1 MRKTTTKYKAAL
13 ILILLCIFSAC
24 KEESNPTSSSLGFFF
39 ESSHTGCKEGFGGRV
54 QGSGGGSVVLSSFN
68 DTIRVLH
75 ANAYYNC
82 CSDIKT
88 DVVKTRLGFDVFEID
103 HGDSCDCMCYLDVTT
118 FICHLSA
125 GTYLIRLL
133 DIRGSL
139 VDRGYVIIRPDDS
152 ESPGEP

>member
-1 MRKTTTKYKAAL
+1 MRTKGCL
-13 ILILLCIFSAC
+13 ILIALSILFAC
-24 KEESNPTSSSLGFFF
+24 EREKSPTSSLLGFYF
-39 ESSHTGCKEGFGGRV
+39 ESSHTGCKESFGKTV
-54 QGSGGGSVVLSSFN
+54 QSSGGGSVVISSFN

-103 HGDSCDCMCYLDVTT
+103 QGDSCDCMCYLDVTT

>member
-1 MRKTTTKYKAAL
+1 MRKTTTRYKAAL

-24 KEESNPTSSSLGFFF
+24 KQESNPTSSSLGFYA
-39 ESSHTGCKEGFGGRV
+39 ESFHTGCKEDFGGKV

-88 DVVKTRLGFDVFEID
+88 DVIKTRLGFDVFEID
-103 HGDSCDCMCYLDVTT
+103 HGDSCDCMCYIDITT
-118 FICHLSA
+118 FICHVPI

-133 DIRGSL
+133 DTGGRL

-152 ESPGEP
+152 EDPGEP